1 MVSDR
6 AAWWNSPLHPD
17 AIEMGI
23 SVPPLSGYEESE
35 YGPPTELDD
44 AWFTHHVASLGYP
57 RGYKDPVIDGQLD
70 IVTYLANEEWEQDR
84 E

>member
-6 AAWWNSPLHPD
+6 AAWWDRHHVLTDNPEQSWYLD
-17 AIEMGI
+17 
-23 SVPPLSGYEESE
+23 GYLESD
-35 YGPPTELDD
+35 YGPPSQLDD

-57 RGYKDPVIDGQLD
+57 RGYKDPVINGQLD
-70 IVTYLANEEWEQDR
+70 IITYLANEEWDADR